1 MAFDFGSVSARR
13 IGRLLTLVVIAL
25 LAALIRALGPLEDLE
40 ALAGSTMLLG
50 FLLLAAFVAGELAR
64 ELKLPRITGYLAIG
78 ILFGPH
84 VLRLLPRETVQGFR
98 LINGVA
104 LSVIALQAGGELR
117 ISRVGE
123 RLANILTTALLQI
136 ALIMVGVAGAVFLA
150 SGYFPALAGQ
160 GHRVVLAVALIFGL
174 VAVANS
180 PATIIAVMTELRARG
195 PLADTVLGVS
205 VLKDVLILLLIA
217 VVIPAAIVLVEP
229 ARGFDLRQVAELS
242 LRIGLALIFGAAVGW
257 LIGLYLEKVAA
268 QPILFVL
275 AAAFG
280 IVELTEVFRLESE
293 FYILMS
299 MSAGFVVQNFSIQGP
314 RFVRALEANSLPL
327 YALFFAVAGADLDLG
342 VIPVVWKAGI
352 LIIAVRAAL
361 MYLSTYL
368 AAATTRELP
377 LIRQYAWV
385 GFIAQAGVTLGLAMI
400 VRERFAAWGGEE
412 VAATIIAM
420 IAINQLVGPPLFR
433 FALLKAGESNPVS
446 GGLSTR

>member
-1 MAFDFGSVSARR
+1 MVLDLDALGARR

-25 LAALIRALGPLEDLE
+25 LAALFRALGPVEG
-40 ALAGSTMLLG
+40 LATNTMLLG

-64 ELKLPRITGYLAIG
+64 ELRLPRITGYLVIG

-84 VLRLLPRETVQGFR
+84 VLRLLPHETVEGFR

-117 ISRVGE
+117 LSHAGE
-123 RLANILTTALLQI
+123 RLAGIVTTTVLQI
-136 ALIMVGVAGAVFLA
+136 VLILVGVGAVVFLA
-150 SGYFPALAGQ
+150 RGLFPALDGQ
-160 GHRVVLAVALIFGL
+160 GYRVVLAVALIFGL

-180 PATIIAVMTELRARG
+180 PATVIAVMTELRARG
-195 PLADTVLGVS
+195 PLADAVLGVS

-217 VVIPAAIVLVEP
+217 VVIPAAVVLVEP
-229 ARGFDLRQVAELS
+229 ARGFDFHQVGELS
-242 LRIGLALIFGAAVGW
+242 LTIAVALASGAVVGW

-275 AAAFG
+275 AVAFG
-280 IVELTEVFRLESE
+280 VVELAEVLGLESE

-314 RFVRALEANSLPL
+314 RFVRALEANTLPL
-327 YALFFAVAGADLDLG
+327 YALFFSVAGADLNLE

-352 LIIAVRAAL
+352 VIIVARAVL
-361 MYLSTYL
+361 MSVSTYL
-368 AAATTRELP
+368 AAAAARELP
-377 LIRQYAWV
+377 VIRRHAWT
-385 GFIAQAGVTLGLAMI
+385 GFLAQAGVTLTLATI

-412 VAATIIAM
+412 VAAIVIAM
-420 IAINQLVGPPLFR
+420 IAVNQLVGPPLFR
-433 FALLKAGESNPVS
+433 FSLLRAGESNLDSVRS
-446 GGLSTR
+446 LTR

>member
-1 MAFDFGSVSARR
+1 MAFEFGSVSARR

-25 LAALIRALGPLEDLE
+25 LAALFRVLGPLEEE
-40 ALAGSTMLLG
+40 ALASSTLLLG

-64 ELKLPRITGYLAIG
+64 DLSLPRITGYLAIG

-84 VLRLLPRETVQGFR
+84 VLRLLPQETVQGFR

-117 ISRVGE
+117 ISHVGE
-123 RLANILTTALLQI
+123 RFANILTTTALQI
-136 ALIMVGVAGAVFLA
+136 ALIMAGVTAAVFLA
-150 SGYFPALAGQ
+150 SGFFPALVGQ

-180 PATIIAVMTELRARG
+180 PATVIAVMTELRARG

-217 VVIPAAIVLVEP
+217 IVIPAAVVLVEP
-229 ARGFDLRQVAELS
+229 ASGFNLHQVGELS
-242 LRIGLALIFGAAVGW
+242 LRIGLALASGAVVGW
-257 LIGLYLEKVAA
+257 LIGLYLAKVAA

-280 IVELTEVFRLESE
+280 IVELTEVLGLESE

-299 MSAGFVVQNFSIQGP
+299 MSAGFVVQNFSVQGP

-342 VIPVVWKAGI
+342 AMPFVWKAGI
-352 LIIAVRAAL
+352 MIILVRAAL
-361 MYLSTYL
+361 MWLSTYL
-368 AAATTRELP
+368 AAWSAAELP
-377 LIRQYAWV
+377 VIRQNAWV
-385 GFIAQAGVTLGLAMI
+385 GFIAQAGVTLGLATI
-400 VRERFAAWGGEE
+400 VRERFADWGGDQ
-412 VAATIIAM
+412 VAAIIIAM
-420 IAINQLVGPPLFR
+420 IAVNQLIGPPLFR
-433 FALLKAGESNPVS
+433 FALLRAGESNLGP
-446 GGLSTR
+446 GRLSTR

>member
-25 LAALIRALGPLEDLE
+25 LAALFRALGPLGG
-40 ALAGSTMLLG
+40 LASSTMLLG

-64 ELKLPRITGYLAIG
+64 ELKLPRITGYLSIG

-84 VLRLLPRETVQGFR
+84 VLQLLPQDTVQGFR

-117 ISRVGE
+117 ISHVGE
-123 RLANILTTALLQI
+123 RLANILTTTVLQI
-136 ALIMVGVAGAVFLA
+136 ALILVGVAAAVFLA
-150 SGYFPALAGQ
+150 SGLFPALAGQ
-160 GHRVVLAVALIFGL
+160 GQRVVLAIALIFGL

-180 PATIIAVMTELRARG
+180 PATVIAVMTELRARG

-205 VLKDVLILLLIA
+205 VLKDVLVLLLIA
-217 VVIPAAIVLVEP
+217 VVIPAAAVLIEP
-229 ARGFDLRQVAELS
+229 ARGFDFHQVSELS
-242 LRIGLALIFGAAVGW
+242 LRIGIALISGAVVGW
-257 LIGLYLEKVAA
+257 LIGLYLKKIAV

-280 IVELTEVFRLESE
+280 IVELTEVVGLESE

-327 YALFFAVAGADLDLG
+327 YALFFAVAGADLDVG
-342 VIPVVWKAGI
+342 AIPVVWKVGI
-352 LIIAVRAAL
+352 LIILVRAVL
-361 MYLSTYL
+361 MHLSTYL
-368 AAATTRELP
+368 AAAATRELVV
-377 LIRQYAWV
+377 IRQYSWM
-385 GFIAQAGVTLGLAMI
+385 GFIAQAGVTLGLATI
-400 VRERFAAWGGEE
+400 VRERFAGWGGDE
-412 VAATIIAM
+412 VAAIVIAM
-420 IAINQLVGPPLFR
+420 IAVNQLIGPPLFR
-433 FALLKAGESNPVS
+433 FALLRAGESNLDS
-446 GGLSTR
+446 GRLSTR

>member
-1 MAFDFGSVSARR
+1 MAFDFGSISARR

-25 LAALIRALGPLEDLE
+25 LAALFRTLGPLEAE
-40 ALAGSTMLLG
+40 GLASDTMLLG

-64 ELKLPRITGYLAIG
+64 EVGLPRITGYLAIG

-84 VLRLLPRETVQGFR
+84 VLRLLPRDTVEGFR

-117 ISRVGE
+117 ISHVGE
-123 RLANILTTALLQI
+123 RLANILTTTVLQI
-136 ALIMVGVAGAVFLA
+136 ALILVGVAAAVFLA
-150 SGYFPALAGQ
+150 SGFFPALEGQ
-160 GHRVVLAVALIFGL
+160 GGRVVLAVALIFGL
-174 VAVANS
+174 VSVANS
-180 PATIIAVMTELRARG
+180 PATVIAVMTELRARG

-217 VVIPAAIVLVEP
+217 VVIPAAVVLVEP
-229 ARGFDLRQVAELS
+229 AGGFDFHQVGELS
-242 LRIGLALIFGAAVGW
+242 LTIGLALVSGAVVGW
-257 LIGLYLEKVAA
+257 LVGLYLEKVAA

-280 IVELTEVFRLESE
+280 IVELTEVLRLESE

-342 VIPVVWKAGI
+342 AIPVVWKAGI
-352 LIIAVRAAL
+352 VIIVVRATL

-368 AAATTRELP
+368 AAVSTRELP
-377 LIRQYAWV
+377 AIRQYAWM
-385 GFIAQAGVTLGLAMI
+385 GFIAQAGVTLGLATI
-400 VRERFAAWGGEE
+400 VRERFADWGGDQ
-412 VAATIIAM
+412 VAAIVIAM
-420 IAINQLVGPPLFR
+420 IAVNQLVGPPLFR
-433 FALLKAGESNPVS
+433 IALLRARESNPGS
-446 GGLSTR
+446 GRSSTR